1 MSTFILGLA
10 VFFGIHSTS
19 LLALD
24 WRNRAAAAIGLS
36 AWRIGYS
43 LVSLAGFYLLVAGY
57 TSARATTGFVYVTPP
72 AFRYLTAIL
81 MLPVMT
87 LVLASVLRG
96 RIAARARHPLLLA
109 AILWAVAHLL
119 THGSVAG
126 VLLFGS
132 FLVWSVAT
140 WVSLERRPA
149 RPPMGFRA
157 SAANDMLAV
166 AGGLA
171 LYATLVLWLH
181 ARLFGVAPLS
191 LP

>member
-1 MSTFILGLA
+1 MSTFFLGLA
-10 VFFGIHSTS
+10 VFFGVHSIS

-24 WRNRAAAAIGLS
+24 WRNRAAAALGLG
-36 AWRIGYS
+36 AWRVLYS
-43 LVSLAGFYLLVAGY
+43 LASLAGFYLLVAGY
-57 TSARATTGFVYVTPP
+57 GSARATTGMLYVTPP
-72 AFRYLTAIL
+72 GFRYLAAVL
-81 MLPVMT
+81 MLPVLT
-87 LVLASVLRG
+87 LTLASVLRG

-149 RPPMGFRA
+149 RPPLGLRA
-157 SAANDMLAV
+157 SATNDVAAV
-166 AGGLA
+166 AGGLL
-171 LYATLVLWLH
+171 LYAAMVLWLH

>member
-1 MSTFILGLA
+1 MSTFFLGLA
-10 VFFGIHSTS
+10 VFFGVHSIS

-24 WRNRAAAAIGLS
+24 WRDRAAAAMGLG
-36 AWRIGYS
+36 AWRIVYS
-43 LVSLAGFYLLVAGY
+43 LISLAGFYLLVAGY
-57 TSARATTGFVYVTPP
+57 APARATTGLLYVTPP
-72 AFRYLTAIL
+72 SFRYLAAVL
-81 MLPVMT
+81 MLPVIT

-157 SAANDMLAV
+157 SAADDALAV

-171 LYATLVLWLH
+171 LYALMVLWLH